1 MDWLHRGVQGLGSV
15 FSGYPKSLVF
25 NFQVVLVTV
34 TVWQYFCGLT
44 CTLEVK
50 PLFFSL

>member
-1 MDWLHRGVQGLGSV
+1 MGGGPRTDPWRGSVDWLHRGVQGLGSV

-34 TVWQYFCGLT
+34 TVW
-44 CTLEVK
+44 
-50 PLFFSL
+50 